1 MIISRDWNQTEMA
14 EVCHSDGQK
23 RDVKFNDLCEWKE
36 VKEEKSMCEKL
47 SVKPE
52 ALKFFSMSSI

>member
-36 VKEEKSMCEKL
+36 VKRRKINVWKVVCKTRGT
-47 SVKPE
+47 
-52 ALKFFSMSSI
+52 